1 MNRNGDKE
9 LERKQM
15 TNEANKTFN
24 EIERDRMLQA
34 NSHPSYIQS
43 TQSSS

>member
-1 MNRNGDKE
+1 
-9 LERKQM
+9 M